1 MKATKLLKQ
10 YNLGKWLGFGY
21 SQTFNTMAYIN
32 IFMAG
37 INLLTFWHTTFIPA
51 RPEWLSWLSL
61 PVFILFILLSF
72 GFVGLLDYKLIMS
85 ARVAFSN
92 RQFFRHDNPILKELN
107 ALKSEQTESK
117 IKLDQ
122 VEAEVSMVYGKLR
135 DVNKS
140 IQILA
145 HGNSDLVQ

>member
-1 MKATKLLKQ
+1 MKVNKILKQ

-51 RPEWLSWLSL
+51 RPDWLAWLSL
-61 PVFILFILLSF
+61 PLFVLFILLAF
-72 GFVGLLDYKLIMS
+72 GVVGLLDYKLIMS

-92 RQFFRHDNPILKELN
+92 RQFFRHDNPLLSELN
-107 ALKSEQTESK
+107 AVKSELAESK
-117 IKLDQ
+117 KNLSMFEEKLD
-122 VEAEVSMVYGKLR
+122 AMNDTIK
-135 DVNKS
+135 
-140 IQILA
+140 ILA
-145 HGNSDLVQ
+145 HGNSDLV